1 MTKMPRRVNASQ
13 SAYAAPASKRKVH
26 RLTPEDLV
34 RAKEL
39 LEKGLSYGEAARKLG
54 CTDGALR
61 NRLPGFN
68 RKPGVW

>member
-1 MTKMPRRVNASQ
+1 M
-13 SAYAAPASKRKVH
+13 
-26 RLTPEDLV
+26 

-61 NRLPGFN
+61 NRFPGYS
-68 RKPGVW
+68 RPKGQW

>member
-1 MTKMPRRVNASQ
+1 MSAFPRTVKTTAAFAS
-13 SAYAAPASKRKVH
+13 ASKRKFH

-39 LEKGLSYGEAARKLG
+39 LGKGLSYRVAARKLG

-61 NRLPGFN
+61 NRFPGYN
-68 RKPGVW
+68 RPKRQW

>member
-1 MTKMPRRVNASQ
+1 MRAFPRTVKTT
-13 SAYAAPASKRKVH
+13 AAFAPTGKRKVH

-61 NRLPGFN
+61 HRFPGFN

>member
-1 MTKMPRRVNASQ
+1 MSAFPRTVKTT
-13 SAYAAPASKRKVH
+13 AAFAPTGKRKVH

-61 NRLPGFN
+61 NRFPGYN
-68 RKPGVW
+68 RPKGRW

>member
-1 MTKMPRRVNASQ
+1 MSAFPRTVKTTA
-13 SAYAAPASKRKVH
+13 AFAPASKRKVH

-34 RAKEL
+34 RAEEL

-61 NRLPGFN
+61 NRFPGYN
-68 RKPGVW
+68 RPKGQW